1 MFNDER
7 RHIINRPIKL
17 NPHILVRPGEGFKT
31 VVFETVRG
39 EHRVDMK
46 GLQQIQ
52 RTIIK
57 IQKTLEQPQ
66 THPWPW
72 FQRADTKEDL
82 EFVEE
87 EDMDNIDEFDKK
99 LFLDGARSKG
109 WKIVKDKDGYWFWDD
124 KSFRKKGI

>member
-1 MFNDER
+1 
-7 RHIINRPIKL
+7 
-17 NPHILVRPGEGFKT
+17 
-31 VVFETVRG
+31 
-39 EHRVDMK
+39 MK

-57 IQKTLEQPQ
+57 IQKTLAQPQ

-72 FQRADTKEDL
+72 FQIRADTKEDL

-87 EDMDNIDEFDKK
+87 EDMDDINELDKK

-109 WKIVKDKDGYWFWDD
+109 WKIVKDKDGYRFWDD